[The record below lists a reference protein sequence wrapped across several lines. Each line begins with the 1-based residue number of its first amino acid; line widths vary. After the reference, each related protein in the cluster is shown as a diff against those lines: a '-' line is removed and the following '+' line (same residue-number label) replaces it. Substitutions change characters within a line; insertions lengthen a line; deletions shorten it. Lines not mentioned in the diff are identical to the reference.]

1 MAPIEYDACGRMK
14 YNPDLHQ
21 NNGKP
26 WSEEDLNY
34 LINWY
39 EKIGLE
45 EISLAVGRSEV
56 TVAAKVG
63 YLRKRGIMKKSPR
76 TKKYNNKLLKKLL
89 RIPTKAFLVVQVKT

>member
-1 MAPIEYDACGRMK
+1 MAPIEYDKCGRMK

-26 WSEEDLNY
+26 WSDEDLEY

-45 EISLAVGRSEV
+45 EMSLAVGRSEV

-63 YLRKRGIMKKSPR
+63 YLRKQGRMTVSYTHLTLPTI
-76 TKKYNNKLLKKLL
+76 L
-89 RIPTKAFLVVQVKT
+89 RV